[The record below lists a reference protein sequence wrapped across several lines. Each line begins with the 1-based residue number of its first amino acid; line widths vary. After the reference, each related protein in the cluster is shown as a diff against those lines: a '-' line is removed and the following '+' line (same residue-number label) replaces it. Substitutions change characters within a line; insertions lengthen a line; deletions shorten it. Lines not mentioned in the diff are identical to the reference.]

1 MSSHLATRPA
11 TARSMSRQRGVVLFF
26 ALVALLAMSLAAVAL
41 IRSVDTS
48 TLIAGNLSFKRAATS
63 SGDTGIEAAITWMF
77 ATDAANNGL
86 DPYANL
92 SHPFNHDGGFGAFLN
107 AGYYSSVNPALNL
120 TNGTGI
126 QWTDTD
132 SKLVNALPD
141 ASGNQ
146 TRYVIQ
152 RMSRYANSLL
162 TQDALFSGAFQS
174 TSGQQVLT
182 SQNVC
187 NGPGCSAMQQA
198 PMYRITSRTT
208 GPKLTVSYVQAFV
221 Y

>member
-1 MSSHLATRPA
+1 MNSLSKTGINPMR
-11 TARSMSRQRGVVLFF
+11 RSQQRGVVLFF

-41 IRSVDTS
+41 IRSVDTG

-63 SGDTGIEAAITWMF
+63 SADAGIEAAITWMV
-77 ATDAANNGL
+77 ATDIANNGL
-86 DPYANL
+86 DPYMNL
-92 SHPFNHDGGFGAFLN
+92 THPFNHDGGAGAFLN
-107 AGYYSSVNPALNL
+107 AGYYSSINPALSL
-120 TNGTGI
+120 TDGTGI
-126 QWTDTD
+126 QWTDAD
-132 SKLVNALPD
+132 SRLVSAVAD

-162 TQDALFSGAFQS
+162 TQDALFSGALQS

-182 SQNVC
+182 SSNVC
-187 NGPGCSAMQQA
+187 NGPGCSAPEQS

-208 GPKLTVSYVQAFV
+208 GPKLTISYVQAFV